1 MSISMIITPIRHRRY
16 RCPGCQSDFSNYQP
30 DLLLSAPGTDI
41 VSAYPGSRYVRWS
54 GASTATP

>member
-41 VSAYPGSRYVRWS
+41 VSAW
-54 GASTATP
+54 